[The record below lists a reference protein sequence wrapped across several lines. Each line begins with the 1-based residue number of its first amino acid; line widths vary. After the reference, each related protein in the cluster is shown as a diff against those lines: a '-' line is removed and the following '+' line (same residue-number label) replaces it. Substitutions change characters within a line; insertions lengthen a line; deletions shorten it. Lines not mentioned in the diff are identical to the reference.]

1 MRVIQRLQ
9 VALVLLV
16 AAAPLLLGSAFGAAV
31 TALGAEG
38 DHFCACGMEPGTC
51 GCPACAK
58 LGKLRAESRAHDRQN
73 VVARSSCDDSP
84 APPGV
89 PSLPESLVPESLFVS
104 APSSSR
110 LDPPPCPAA
119 PLERG
124 RARPPTPPPRSSEI
138 A

>member
-1 MRVIQRLQ
+1 MRAIQRLQ
-9 VALVLLV
+9 LALILV
-16 AAAPLLLGSAFGAAV
+16 VTAAPLLLGSAFGAAV

-58 LGKLRAESRAHDRQN
+58 LGKLRAESRAHDLQH

-89 PSLPESLVPESLFVS
+89 PSLPESVVPASTFIS
-104 APSSSR
+104 PASSSYLR
-110 LDPPPCPAA
+110 AAPPPTP

-124 RARPPTPPPRSSEI
+124 RARPPTPPPRSSKL